1 MNNKQLALYE
11 LSKKSTA
18 IAYILGFLFGTLG
31 VHMFYLGEN
40 GQGFARLF
48 LFLVGVVI
56 PPLMILSVI
65 VYIADAFIT
74 YGMVKD
80 YNAKL
85 LTAMGE

>member
-18 IAYILGFLFGTLG
+18 IAYILGFFLGWFG
-31 VHMFYLGEN
+31 VHLFYLGEN

-56 PPLMILSVI
+56 PPLVILSVV
-65 VYIADAFIT
+65 VYIADAFLT
-74 YGMVKD
+74 YEFVQK